1 MRDRKDCQVTL
12 FIVCLCKILSPRTY
26 SCVLHLVK
34 LINVTWWCFRA
45 ADRQDKITLFPLPVS
60 LTSTSSRDLVPSASF
75 RKLQKWVLLEGGHQ
89 RVPFTTVQK
98 ADIWPHTLPT
108 QRLPWAPHTTTT
120 EFTHAGH
127 RGEQSIHQI
136 RKHTYRQS
144 LSFFFQSLY
153 FNTTFLSRDAWKLIC
168 SQKSVSQHWIHQSY
182 VSDTL
187 RNRNSLSH
195 KRNVNY
201 VVKVLANL

>member
-45 ADRQDKITLFPLPVS
+45 ADRQDKITLFPLLVS
-60 LTSTSSRDLVPSASF
+60 PTSTSSRDLVPSASF

-89 RVPFTTVQK
+89 GVPFTTVQK

-108 QRLPWAPHTTTT
+108 QRLPCALHAATTK
-120 EFTHAGH
+120 FTRAGH
-127 RGEQSIHQI
+127 KGEQSIHQI
-136 RKHTYRQS
+136 QKHTYR
-144 LSFFFQSLY
+144 QSLY
-153 FNTTFLSRDAWKLIC
+153 FNTTFYPEMHESWLC

-182 VSDTL
+182 FSDTV
-187 RNRNSLSH
+187 RNRNSSSH
-195 KRNVNY
+195 KRNGNH